1 MYVNVY
7 FGFLSQKRQKW
18 QILMLYIEVEIE
30 KLLLLLWRKIKGW
43 PMDGSGDDALTVS
56 IGKFL

>member
-1 MYVNVY
+1 
-7 FGFLSQKRQKW
+7 
-18 QILMLYIEVEIE
+18 MLYIEVEIE

>member
-1 MYVNVY
+1 
-7 FGFLSQKRQKW
+7 
-18 QILMLYIEVEIE
+18 MLYIEVEIE

-43 PMDGSGDDALTVS
+43 PMYGSGDDALTVS